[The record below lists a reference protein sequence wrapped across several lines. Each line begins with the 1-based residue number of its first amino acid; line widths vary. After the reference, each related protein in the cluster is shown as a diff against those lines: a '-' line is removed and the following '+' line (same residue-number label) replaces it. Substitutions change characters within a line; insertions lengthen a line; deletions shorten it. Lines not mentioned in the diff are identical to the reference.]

1 MKNLWSKLG
10 KREKTFVA
18 GGAGLL
24 ALFALIQ
31 FALVPFFENKKKVSS
46 ALDRQE
52 KVLKEMILLSKE
64 YEGLKGDTEV
74 MKGAL
79 ERRSP
84 DFTLFSFLERKAREA
99 GVRQNIKSMNTTRGM
114 TTGAYE
120 ETLVDVRLEK
130 LTLKQLVQFLYYAD
144 SADDAVGVK
153 KITVNKSQE
162 SPEYL
167 TVLVQMVTYQSASA
181 TAKPARGP

>member
-1 MKNLWSKLG
+1 MRNLWSKLG
-10 KREKTFVA
+10 KREKTFIV

-52 KVLKEMILLSKE
+52 KTLKEMIVLGKE
-64 YEGLKGDTEV
+64 YEGLKEDTEV

-120 ETLVDVRLEK
+120 ETLVDIRLEK
-130 LTLKQLVQFLYYAD
+130 LTLKQLVQFLYYSD
-144 SADDAVGVK
+144 SPEDAVGVK
-153 KITVNKSQE
+153 KITVNKSKE

-167 TVLVQMVTYQSASA
+167 TALVQMVTYQPAA
-181 TAKPARGP
+181 AAAKPARGP

>member
-1 MKNLWSKLG
+1 MKS
-10 KREKTFVA
+10 
-18 GGAGLL
+18 
-24 ALFALIQ
+24 
-31 FALVPFFENKKKVSS
+31 
-46 ALDRQE
+46 
-52 KVLKEMILLSKE
+52 
-64 YEGLKGDTEV
+64 
-74 MKGAL
+74 AL

-84 DFTLFSFLERKAREA
+84 DFTLFSFLEREAREA

-120 ETLVDVRLEK
+120 ETLVDIRLEK

-144 SADDAVGVK
+144 SPEDAVGVK
-153 KITVNKSQE
+153 KITVNKSKE
-162 SPEYL
+162 SPDYL

>member
-1 MKNLWSKLG
+1 MRNFWSKLG
-10 KREKTFVA
+10 TRERTFVV

-31 FALVPFFENKKKVSS
+31 FALVPFFENKKKVNS

-52 KVLKEMILLSKE
+52 KILKEMIVLSKE
-64 YEGLKGDTEV
+64 YESLKEDTEV

-120 ETLVDVRLEK
+120 ETLVDIRLEK
-130 LTLKQLVQFLYYAD
+130 LTLKQLVQLLYYAD
-144 SADDAVGVK
+144 SPEDAVGVK
-153 KITVNKSQE
+153 KINVNKSKE

-167 TVLVQMVTYQSASA
+167 TVVVQMVTYQPASA